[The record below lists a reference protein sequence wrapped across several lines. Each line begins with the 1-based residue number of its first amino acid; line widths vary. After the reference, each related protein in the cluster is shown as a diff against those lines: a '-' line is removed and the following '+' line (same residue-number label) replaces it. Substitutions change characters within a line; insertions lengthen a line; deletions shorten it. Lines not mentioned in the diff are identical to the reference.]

1 MNTYFEELGELIPL
15 DGNICLSCYD
25 ISDNLINGH
34 ICYLCNSATYSVI
47 KNDND
52 KYKILF
58 STNNFLKNEL
68 IRIKKKTSNRKD
80 ELNKFDKFSI
90 KNKLNKREIS
100 KGRFLIKRK
109 YRKYGS
115 VRYAKKQK
123 LAKNKHRGYKGR
135 FCKKL

>member
-1 MNTYFEELGELIPL
+1 MFTIQ
-15 DGNICLSCYD
+15 
-25 ISDNLINGH
+25 
-34 ICYLCNSATYSVI
+34 
-47 KNDND
+47 
-52 KYKILF
+52 YKILF

-68 IRIKKKTSNRKD
+68 IRIKKKNKLNNINKNIIINNFIKKKTSNRKD

-90 KNKLNKREIS
+90 KNKLDKREIS

-115 VRYAKKQK
+115 VRYTKKQK
-123 LAKNKHRGYKGR
+123 LAKIKHRGYKGR